1 MELNNINN
9 KGAWSEIAAALNQNF
24 LKILAEL
31 LKYQH
36 VTTISGANFLGYFT
50 SSTLLPNS
58 AEAAWAV
65 AGNLK
70 AVTVY
75 AYYTSDAVPNGFSAG
90 WNALSSLGTYDF
102 TDYSNLL
109 TKVEETDA
117 KVSEL
122 GLEIKTIRFNVSHN
136 YPTNGV
142 DASGNSGGNRYSFDT
157 AIGKVNPINR
167 KKGMV
172 IDFINLEGV
181 WESYELLDDEDNI
194 NYYLK
199 TSWRPIYMSRIGPKK
214 GTSLDMNLDITFL
227 FAPGG
232 YITNNS
238 TRDIGSFYYLEQEY
252 VSNWSS
258 LVLKVHSQD
267 KFTLTNI
274 TAGVSSGR
282 AYAIYNTH
290 GTLLRVAETDTISEV
305 LTIEQDGYVIFN
317 RKDDSGSL
325 IANRMTIYNDMTQG
339 LLYGLVS
346 SYGKFIQEVK
356 QLLEMSTTVGNIAK
370 AVNEI
375 ESMYDLEGNIYSGEH
390 TDNGYYINSANG
402 NLNTATT
409 LPNAV
414 VSEIMP
420 VKGGKVYCISG
431 RVEKSA
437 IRCLDSN
444 GNKIKVLSASTE
456 IELSIGGWNMPT
468 PDGSSEAINGQFKTP
483 DNAVSVQFGITLYKA
498 FNEANNQVVLELVG
512 DKYDENF
519 VPSQFDGFGARKV
532 LKKEHFPASILENLN
547 ESEKTFSLRDCPLLV
562 ISAASHGEGFGSLK
576 NKSFISYFSSLVD
589 YNVENYSQS
598 GSNSFNHY
606 NMIMKDVSIGGVKPS
621 DLAKR
626 GGYVVIV
633 HGGDNEAG
641 YYRNGVDGKY
651 YERNIIHECKA
662 WESMGF
668 KPILSGYW
676 GDQTTPYAA
685 IVQSVAKKFGYKY
698 ININASNSRFF
709 RNLYEPWWYNAH
721 FGTRTCAMQWYSLL
735 NVLEWVSRPMQAIK
749 IFKPRLSGQS
759 LDNLLFDNNFE
770 RLEKWVELSLH
781 HQALKSGYENYVDR
795 LDLYKSNVNSLE
807 SVMSEY
813 AAMRNSGSV
822 TISEKALAH
831 IVLPIIGAKS
841 LSIKPIV
848 SGNISV
854 YARRYRD
861 ISLAIDSGISSA
873 LYTLTD
879 AGTIKEGDT
888 LSDSNNSGI
897 TLTVIDINKSTITCT
912 SSAEFTTEGNMT
924 GTLTDSNGNTYNY
937 THLGKGPGSNYFTE
951 IVKSIGEWVQLDNVD
966 DVYYIEEPGLFVDYD
981 SLDLCLVGSNFALSD
996 IEITYSGGIEK
1007 DMDNS
1012 FGKYVLNT
1020 DTFENTNILPICHF
1034 NSPVSDWNASGD
1046 YTQWSGI
1053 TDLGSHIPLYYS
1065 GKGCQSIL
1073 RLNKGA
1079 KVSQMVGMKGN
1090 TDRKVKTYKVKIA
1103 CRYYPE
1109 EYSDINDAPNN
1120 GITPSS
1126 FDMGKLGISVK
1137 LSSDAANTVYTDTL
1151 YIPATFCELEKEY
1164 TFDYHLSVATDQVLI
1179 LEALTDRIELLYCE
1193 VFE

>member
-9 KGAWSEIAAALNQNF
+9 KGAWSDIAAALNNNF

-50 SSTLLPNS
+50 SGSALPNP

-65 AGNLK
+65 AGDLK

-75 AYYTSDAVPNGFSAG
+75 AYYTSDAVPSGFSAG

-102 TDYSNLL
+102 TDYANLL

-122 GLEIKTIRFNVSHN
+122 GSEIKTIRFNVSHN

-142 DASGNSGGNRYSFDT
+142 DASGNSGGNRYTFSQ
-157 AIGKVNPINR
+157 AIDKVNSAHR
-167 KKGMV
+167 KRGLIV
-172 IDFINLEGV
+172 DFVNLEGI
-181 WESYELLDDEDNI
+181 WESHQLLDDDENI
-194 NYYLK
+194 NYYQPGN
-199 TSWRPIYMSRIGPKK
+199 WYPIRNAILSPKQD
-214 GTSLDMNLDITFL
+214 TALDMNLDITCL
-227 FAPGG
+227 FNPVG

-238 TRDIGSFYYLEQEY
+238 SYSRASFYKINSIQY
-252 VSNWSS
+252 VSGYSCM
-258 LVLKVHSQD
+258 VLKVRNQD

-274 TAGVSSGR
+274 TAGTSAAR
-282 AYAIYNTH
+282 AYAIYDLSGN
-290 GTLLRVAETDTISEV
+290 LIQLAETATVTEV
-305 LTIEQDGYVIFN
+305 LTIEKDGYVIFN
-317 RKDDSGSL
+317 RKDENGSV
-325 IANRMTIYNDMTQG
+325 IANRMTIYQDMSHTVVF
-339 LLYGLVS
+339 GLV
-346 SYGKFIQEVK
+346 
-356 QLLEMSTTVGNIAK
+356 N
-370 AVNEI
+370 AVSALNETI
-375 ESMYDLEGNIYSGEH
+375 KSLSELPYKVERVTALSNELMSMYSLEGNIYTGEH
-390 TDNGYYINSANG
+390 TDNGNYINTSNG
-402 NLNTATT
+402 NLNYAAS
-409 LPNAV
+409 LSNAV
-414 VSEIMP
+414 TSQPLPIE
-420 VKGGKVYCISG
+420 GGKVYCISG
-431 RVEKSA
+431 RTENSA
-437 IRCLDSN
+437 IRCLDKD
-444 GNKIKVLSASTE
+444 GNKLKVLAADAGVEYTNWYLPNPSASGT
-456 IELSIGGWNMPT
+456 S
-468 PDGSSEAINGQFKTP
+468 INGQFKIP

-598 GSNSFNHY
+598 GSDSFNHY

-633 HGGDNEAG
+633 HGGDNEGG

-662 WESMGF
+662 WEAMGF

-709 RNLYEPWWYNAH
+709 RNLYEPWWYNSH

-735 NVLEWVSRPMQAIK
+735 NVLEWMPRPTQAIK

-813 AAMRNSGSV
+813 STMRNGGSV
-822 TISEKALAH
+822 TISEKALVH
-831 IVLPIIGAKS
+831 IVLPKIGAKS

-888 LSDSNNSGI
+888 LSDSNNNGI
-897 TLTVIDINKSTITCT
+897 TFTVIDVNNNTITCT
-912 SSAEFTTEGNMT
+912 SSVEFTTEGNMT

-951 IVKSIGEWVQLDNVD
+951 IVKNIGEWVQLDIVD
-966 DVYYIEEPGLFVDYD
+966 DVYNIEEPGMFVDYD
-981 SLDLCLVGSNFALSD
+981 SLDLCLVGSNFALSN
-996 IEITYSGGIEK
+996 IEVAYSGGIQK

-1012 FGKYVLNT
+1012 YNKYVLNA

-1034 NSPVSDWNASGD
+1034 NSISDWNASGD

-1053 TDLGSHIPLYYS
+1053 TDLGSHIPLYYN

-1126 FDMGKLGISVK
+1126 YDMGELGISVK

-1164 TFDYHLSVATDQVLI
+1164 NFDYHLPAATDQVLT